1 MCDQRDYPRMAHLI
15 SYTNACL
22 FFFFF
27 SLLIQD
33 RAECQMGEWS
43 RVCTG
48 MSEGYRLGIYIPC

>member
-15 SYTNACL
+15 SYTNVWW
-22 FFFFF
+22 FFFF
-27 SLLIQD
+27 LLMKD

-43 RVCTG
+43 EVCTG